1 MCKIANLAQNGS
13 KLGRLGWP
21 QCVGPK
27 ILGRGWTHQLP
38 QASLERNLDICGPFF
53 DVWFTKVETW
63 KISKTGLRKVT
74 LLQLRGGTKS
84 DFAFVRPQLT
94 QLTTQMQ
101 KSGQN
106 WTFYGVFLKC
116 KIAKIAKNSTW
127 NRPYGPAGVAGAK
140 IFGPKGVLPTSPNVP
155 EKILEICNFHV

>member
-1 MCKIANLAQNGS
+1 MG
-13 KLGRLGWP
+13 P
-21 QCVGPK
+21 Q
-27 ILGRGWTHQLP
+27 
-38 QASLERNLDICGPFF
+38 
-53 DVWFTKVETW
+53 
-63 KISKTGLRKVT
+63 KVT
-74 LLQLRGGTKS
+74 LLQLCGGTKS

-127 NRPYGPAGVAGAK
+127 NRPYGPAGVAGAE

-155 EKILEICNFHV
+155 EKILEICNFHVSQVVPFAGTLC

>member
-1 MCKIANLAQNGS
+1 MACPMCPGRYYTAKNICGPKVNHHVIVWPYFGCFLKCKIANLAQNGT
-13 KLGRLGWP
+13 KLGRVGRP

-63 KISKTGLRKVT
+63 NISKMGPRKVT

-116 KIAKIAKNSTW
+116 KIAKIAKNST
-127 NRPYGPAGVAGAK
+127 
-140 IFGPKGVLPTSPNVP
+140 
-155 EKILEICNFHV
+155 

>member
-1 MCKIANLAQNGS
+1 MCKIANLAQNGT
-13 KLGRLGWP
+13 KLGRVGRP

-63 KISKTGLRKVT
+63 NISKMGPRKVT

-101 KSGQN
+101 RSGQN
-106 WTFYGVFLKC
+106 WTFYGVFLTL
-116 KIAKIAKNSTW
+116 KIAKIAKNST
-127 NRPYGPAGVAGAK
+127 
-140 IFGPKGVLPTSPNVP
+140 
-155 EKILEICNFHV
+155 

>member
-1 MCKIANLAQNGS
+1 MACPMCPGWYYTAKNICGPKVNHHVIVWPYFGCFLKCKIANLAQNGT
-13 KLGRLGWP
+13 KLGRVGRP

-27 ILGRGWTHQLP
+27 ILGRGWTHQLA

-84 DFAFVRPQLT
+84 DFPFVDSWDP
-94 QLTTQMQ
+94 
-101 KSGQN
+101 N
-106 WTFYGVFLKC
+106 WPPRCKKVVKTEHFMGVFWSAKLLK
-116 KIAKIAKNSTW
+116 
-127 NRPYGPAGVAGAK
+127 
-140 IFGPKGVLPTSPNVP
+140 
-155 EKILEICNFHV
+155 